1 MNGHRIQSAFNA
13 VSIACSAS
21 FFGDTSAHNT
31 RTSNLCE
38 RLTAAEA
45 DQSNEDIATRPM
57 LTQTIFTTANTF
69 RSDDELWPLLEQME
83 TKLFGEERATV
94 LLAF

>member
-1 MNGHRIQSAFNA
+1 
-13 VSIACSAS
+13 
-21 FFGDTSAHNT
+21 
-31 RTSNLCE
+31 
-38 RLTAAEA
+38 
-45 DQSNEDIATRPM
+45 M